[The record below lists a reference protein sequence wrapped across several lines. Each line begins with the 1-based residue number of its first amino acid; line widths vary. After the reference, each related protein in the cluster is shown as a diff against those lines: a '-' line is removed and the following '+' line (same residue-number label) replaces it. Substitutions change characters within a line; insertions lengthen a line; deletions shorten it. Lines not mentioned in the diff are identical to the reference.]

1 MKYLS
6 TVIALCLLFAGSVM
20 GQDQQFAS
28 LGDFRLYS
36 GEAIRNCKI
45 GYRTIGQL
53 NAAKSNAVLFPTY
66 AGGTSKDLI
75 RFVGP
80 GKFVDST
87 RYFVILAD
95 SFGDG
100 VSSSPSNSTLQP
112 HMHFPKFTIRDIVE
126 SEHDLVTKK
135 LGIPHLR
142 AVVGISFGGMQTFQ
156 WIVSYPTFMDK
167 AVTMVGSPQSTSYDM
182 LLWQASIDAIEED
195 PDWRQGD
202 YTSPPMAA
210 IKTGAAIHTLAIT
223 TPEYRISHTSRDA
236 FPHLLE
242 SSEQEMLQGCDP
254 NDCIRQAQ
262 AMMDLDV
269 SAPFGGSMERAASA
283 VRAQVMIIV
292 STRDHM
298 VNPRP
303 ALDFG
308 KLLKVSAV
316 ELDSDCGH
324 LSFSCE
330 MEKLV
335 PMVDRFLGNPPEV
348 R

>member
-1 MKYLS
+1 
-6 TVIALCLLFAGSVM
+6 M
-20 GQDQQFAS
+20 GQQQQFAS
-28 LGDFRLYS
+28 LGDFRLHS

-45 GYRTIGQL
+45 GYRTMGQL
-53 NAAKSNAVLFPTY
+53 NSAKSNAVLFPTY

-75 RFVGP
+75 RYVGP
-80 GKFVDST
+80 GKFVDSAK
-87 RYFVILAD
+87 YFVILAD

-100 VSSSPSNSTLQP
+100 VTSSPSNSTLQP

-126 SEHDLVTKK
+126 SEHDLVAKA
-135 LGIPHLR
+135 LGIPHLH

-156 WIVSYPTFMDK
+156 WVVSYPTFMDK
-167 AVTMVGSPQSTSYDM
+167 AVTMVGSPQSTSYDL

-195 PDWRQGD
+195 PAWRAGD

-210 IKTGAAIHTLAIT
+210 IKTWAAIHTLAIT
-223 TPEYRISHTSRDA
+223 TPEYRITHTSREE
-236 FPHLLE
+236 FPRLLE
-242 SSEQEMLQGCDP
+242 TSEREMLQECDL
-254 NDCIRQAQ
+254 NDGIRQAQ

-283 VRAQVMIIV
+283 VRAEVMIIV
-292 STRDHM
+292 GTRDHM

-303 ALDFG
+303 ALDFA
-308 KLLKVSAV
+308 KLLKVPAV

-330 MEKLV
+330 MERLV
-335 PMVDRFLGNPPEV
+335 PMIDRFLGK
-348 R
+348 

>member
-6 TVIALCLLFAGSVM
+6 TVFTLCLLFAGSVM
-20 GQDQQFAS
+20 GQEQQFAS
-28 LGDFRLYS
+28 LGDFRLNS

-45 GYRTIGQL
+45 GYRTMGHM

-66 AGGTSKDLI
+66 AGGATKDLI
-75 RFVGP
+75 RFVGS
-80 GKFVDST
+80 GKFVDPT
-87 RYFVILAD
+87 KYFVILVD

-112 HMHFPKFTIRDIVE
+112 HMHFPKFTIRDIVN
-126 SEHDLVTKK
+126 SEYDLVTRT
-135 LGIPHLR
+135 LGIPHLS

-195 PDWRQGD
+195 PAWRQGD

-210 IKTGAAIHTLAIT
+210 IKTWAAIHTLAIT
-223 TPEYRISHTSRDA
+223 TPEYRINHTSREE
-236 FPHLLE
+236 FPHLVE
-242 SSEQEMLQGCDP
+242 TSEQEMLQGCDP
-254 NDCIRQAQ
+254 NDCIRQSQ
-262 AMMDLDV
+262 AMMGLDV
-269 SAPFGGSMERAASA
+269 SAAFGGSMEQAASA

-292 STRDHM
+292 GTRDHM

-303 ALDFG
+303 ALDFAR
-308 KLLKVSAV
+308 LLKVPAV

-330 MEKLV
+330 MDRLV
-335 PMVDRFLGNPPEV
+335 PMIDHFLK
-348 R
+348 

>member
-6 TVIALCLLFAGSVM
+6 TVFTLCLLFAGSVM
-20 GQDQQFAS
+20 GQEQQFAS
-28 LGDFRLYS
+28 LGDFRLNS

-45 GYRTIGQL
+45 GYRTMGHM

-66 AGGTSKDLI
+66 AGGATKDLI
-75 RFVGP
+75 RFVGS
-80 GKFVDST
+80 GKFVDPT
-87 RYFVILAD
+87 KYFVILVD

-112 HMHFPKFTIRDIVE
+112 HMHFPKFTIRDIVN
-126 SEHDLVTKK
+126 SEYDLVTRT
-135 LGIPHLR
+135 LGIPHLS

-195 PDWRQGD
+195 PAWRQGD

-210 IKTGAAIHTLAIT
+210 IKTWAAIHTLAIT
-223 TPEYRISHTSRDA
+223 TPEYRINHTSREE
-236 FPHLLE
+236 FPHLVE
-242 SSEQEMLQGCDP
+242 TSEQEMLQGCDP
-254 NDCIRQAQ
+254 NDYIRQSQ
-262 AMMDLDV
+262 AMMGLDV
-269 SAPFGGSMERAASA
+269 SAAFGGSMEQAASA

-292 STRDHM
+292 GTRDHM

-303 ALDFG
+303 ALDFAR
-308 KLLKVSAV
+308 LLKVPAV

-330 MEKLV
+330 MDRLV
-335 PMVDRFLGNPPEV
+335 PMIDHFLK
-348 R
+348 